1 MTIKEQIQE
10 ILDSQAFRDEQ
21 AFTFWI
27 AYYRRRAENPND
39 DLDRQFSSNRA
50 CELESLLAKIDDLR
64 KTEKL
69 QQAII
74 ELASKTKS
82 LVFNDPNLGK
92 ALAYRD
98 NGV

>member
-39 DLDRQFSSNRA
+39 DLDRQFYSNRA

-92 ALAYRD
+92 SLACRD

>member
-39 DLDRQFSSNRA
+39 EIDRQFYSNRA
-50 CELESLLAKIDDLR
+50 CELESLLAKIEGLR
-64 KTEKL
+64 KVEKL
-69 QQAII
+69 QQEIVNI
-74 ELASKTKS
+74 ASRVKGR
-82 LVFNDPNLGK
+82 VFDEPNIGK